1 MKHILIIIKG
11 LIIGGTMMVPGVSG
25 GSMAM
30 ILGIYDKMI
39 AAVSSFFKHK
49 VENAVFLSL
58 AGIGGVLGMFLF
70 SKPLLHLIESYPM
83 PTMYFFMGA
92 VIGSAPMVFR
102 KSKLHHFSIRGVCY
116 VILGIIMVM
125 TIGMIPMGAVAETNA
140 QAGIEGMFFLAVAGI
155 IAAIALVLPGIS
167 VSYLLLVLGLYD
179 ETMKAISELYLPYL
193 VPLAAGLLLGV
204 VLTTKFL
211 EMLMRDYPQPTY
223 LVILGFVL
231 GSLVEV
237 YPGIPTGTGIALCLV
252 TFSVGFLSIYLL
264 SKKENYPVTES

>member
-1 MKHILIIIKG
+1 MIKG

-39 AAVSSFFKHK
+39 ASVSSFMKHK
-49 VENAVFLSL
+49 AESLKFLSL
-58 AGIGGVLGMFLF
+58 AAIGGVLGMFLF
-70 SKPLLHLIESYPM
+70 SKPLLHLIETYPM
-83 PTMYFFMGA
+83 PTLYFFMGA

-102 KSKLHHFSIRGVCY
+102 KSKLNHFSIRGVCY
-116 VILGIIMVM
+116 VTAGVIMVM
-125 TIGMIPMGAVAETNA
+125 AIGMIPMGSAA
-140 QAGIEGMFFLAVAGI
+140 QTSAQTGIEGVLFLTMAGI

-179 ETMKAISELYLPYL
+179 ETMKAISEAYMPYL
-193 VPLAAGLLLGV
+193 IPLAAGLFLGV
-204 VLTTKFL
+204 VLTTKIL
-211 EMLMRDYPQPTY
+211 EKIMNDYPQPTY

-237 YPGIPTGTGIALCLV
+237 FPGIPGGMDILLCLMS
-252 TFSVGFLSIYLL
+252 FAAGFLSIFLL
-264 SKKENYPVTES
+264 SKKENENSEE